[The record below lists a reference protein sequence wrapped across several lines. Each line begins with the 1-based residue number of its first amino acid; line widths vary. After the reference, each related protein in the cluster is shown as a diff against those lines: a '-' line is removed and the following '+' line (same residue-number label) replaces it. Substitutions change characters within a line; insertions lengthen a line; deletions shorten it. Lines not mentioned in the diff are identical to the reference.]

1 MSTTTKTARPQGQWA
16 LGQTEAL
23 NPVEQLKQDDGGLNV
38 RQRVEDLFSSEGFD
52 AIDEGDLKERLK
64 WWGLYTQRRQDAGP
78 EETGDSP
85 LALADRYFM
94 LRVRSDGGQLTAD
107 QLRAVAW
114 ASEVHGRDVADVTDR
129 QNIQL
134 HWIRIEDMAQIW
146 QRLEATGLTTAMA
159 CGDVP
164 RGFLSCPVAGHDDEE
179 IIDPTL
185 AMEATKKIAVA
196 NPEFANLPRKF
207 KTSISGCAQQ
217 CAQHEINDVSFVG
230 AYGPGHTAEE
240 PEPGFDLWV
249 GGGLGS
255 NPHFAQRLGVFVT
268 EQRVPEVWT
277 AVVRVFR
284 DYGYRRSRK
293 RGRLK
298 FLMKDWG
305 PQRFREVLENEY
317 LGYALP
323 DAAPVTASSE
333 AQRDHVGAFHQ
344 PDGNCYIGFAPRAG
358 RVAGHQLR
366 VVADLAESHGSGQ
379 IRLTTQQK
387 IVLLGIPPEKVAA
400 VVGVLDQHDLRANPS
415 PFRKATMSCTGIQF
429 CKLALAETKG
439 NADWLYRELERRL
452 PDWAEEVRINVNGC
466 PNSCARFQVADIGL
480 MGAYLPR
487 EDGTKAQGFLVHLG
501 GQLGEGATFGKKVRG
516 VRVFADQLPD
526 YVEALLRRY
535 AENRNG
541 HASFSEYV
549 GSLDDEALAVFA
561 APVP

>member
-1 MSTTTKTARPQGQWA
+1 MSTTKTARPQGQWA
-16 LGQTEAL
+16 LGQTEPL
-23 NPVEQLKQDDGGLNV
+23 NPVEQLKRDDGGLNV
-38 RQRVEDLFSSEGFD
+38 RKRVEGLFSREGFGS
-52 AIDEGDLKERLK
+52 IDEDDLKERLK

-85 LALADRYFM
+85 LALADHYFM
-94 LRVRSDGGQLTAD
+94 LRVRIDGGQLTSD

-114 ASEVHGRDVADVTDR
+114 ASETHGRDVADITDR

-134 HWIRIEDMAQIW
+134 HWISIEDMPQIW
-146 QRLEATGLTTAMA
+146 RRLEATGLTTAMA

-164 RGFLSCPVAGHDDEE
+164 RGFLSCPVAGHDADE
-179 IIDPTL
+179 IIDPTPAL
-185 AMEATKKIAVA
+185 EATKKVAVG

-207 KTSISGCAQQ
+207 KTSISGCGQQ

-230 AYGPGHTAEE
+230 AYGPDHTAER
-240 PEPGFDLWV
+240 PQAGYDLWV

-255 NPHFAQRLGVFVT
+255 NPHLARRLGVFVT
-268 EQRVPEVWT
+268 EEQVPEVWG
-277 AVVRVFR
+277 AVTNVFR

-298 FLMKDWG
+298 FLVADWG
-305 PQRFREVLENEY
+305 PARFRDVMESEY
-317 LGYALP
+317 LGYSLP
-323 DAAPVTASSE
+323 DAAPVTESPS
-333 AQRDHVGAFHQ
+333 AQRDHVGVFEQ

-358 RVAGHQLR
+358 RVAGHQLQ

-387 IVLLGIPPEKVAA
+387 VVLLDIPPEKVAA
-400 VVGVLDQHDLRANPS
+400 VVATLDQHDLRANPS

-439 NADWLYRELERRL
+439 TADWLYRELERRL
-452 PDWAEEVRINVNGC
+452 PDWTEEVRINVNGC
-466 PNSCARFQVADIGL
+466 PNSCARFQIADIGL
-480 MGAYLPR
+480 MGAHLPR

-501 GQLGEGATFGKKVRG
+501 GRLGEGATFGKKVRG
-516 VRVFADQLPD
+516 VRVFVDQLPD

-535 AENRNG
+535 DANRNG
-541 HASFSEYV
+541 HATFGAYLD
-549 GSLDDEALAVFA
+549 SLDDQALAAFA
-561 APVP
+561 APVA